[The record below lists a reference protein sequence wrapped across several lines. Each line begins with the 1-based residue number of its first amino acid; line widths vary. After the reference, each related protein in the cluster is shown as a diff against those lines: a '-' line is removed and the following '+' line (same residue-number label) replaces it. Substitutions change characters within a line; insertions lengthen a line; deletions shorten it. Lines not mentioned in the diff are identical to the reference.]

1 MKEESN
7 SLYCR
12 TRTHLAD
19 SDQRPGPFPQERE
32 GQPQQ
37 KGLIVK
43 GLHKQLRGRV
53 IIDNLSLQ
61 VRPGELVGILGA
73 NGSGKST
80 CFEILAGFLSCDRG
94 SIRLNG
100 HELVALPAFK
110 RASLGL
116 AFLPQDASIFRRMSV
131 EDNLRAM
138 LELRGLTPYEVEC
151 CSRELLQQFQLEP
164 LAEQDGASLSG
175 GERRRTELARAL
187 TGEPD
192 FLLLD
197 EPFAGM
203 DPISIHGIRRILHML
218 RKQGIGILINDH
230 NAREILDLC
239 DRSYLIEKGRMLAH
253 GDTQALLANAAV
265 HKAYLGEDFRA

>member
-7 SLYCR
+7 SLYSR
-12 TRTHLAD
+12 KRTHLAG
-19 SDQRPGPFPQERE
+19 SDQRPGALPRERAE
-32 GQPQQ
+32 QQ

-43 GLHKQLRGRV
+43 DLHKRLRGRV

-61 VRPGELVGILGA
+61 VHPGELVGILGA

-80 CFEILAGFLSCDRG
+80 CFEILAGFLPCDRG
-94 SIRLNG
+94 SIHLNG
-100 HELVALPAFK
+100 RELVGLPASR

-131 EDNLRAM
+131 ADNLRAM
-138 LELRGLTPYEVEC
+138 LELRGLTPAEIEAC
-151 CSRELLQQFQLEP
+151 CRSLLQLFQLEP
-164 LAEQDGASLSG
+164 LAKQDGASLSG

-203 DPISIHGIRRILHML
+203 DPISIHGIRRILHLL
-218 RKQGIGILINDH
+218 RKQGIGILVNDH
-230 NAREILDLC
+230 NVREILDLC
-239 DRSYLIEKGRMLAH
+239 DRSYLIEQGRILAQ
-253 GDTQALLANAAV
+253 GDTQTLLADAAV
-265 HKAYLGEDFRA
+265 HKAYLGGDFRI